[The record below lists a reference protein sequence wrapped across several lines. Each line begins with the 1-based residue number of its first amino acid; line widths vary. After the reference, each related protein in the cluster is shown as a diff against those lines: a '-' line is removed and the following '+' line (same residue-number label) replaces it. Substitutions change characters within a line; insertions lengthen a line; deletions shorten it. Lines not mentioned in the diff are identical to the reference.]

1 MLTDFGT
8 ISAALAIVWVMLI
21 VSKYLRWRL
30 AVLARLF
37 IPGSV
42 IAGFILMFAGPEVAG
57 AIFDSETRF
66 GSLIPEDVYDIWS
79 HLPALLIN
87 VVFAGLFL
95 GQIIPGPGQI
105 WRRAG
110 PVIAYGQAIAWGQ
123 YVVGIGLVVALLTPF
138 YATPHV
144 AGALIEISFEGGHG
158 TAAGLGPTFEAVGF
172 AAGTDLALG
181 LATIGLVGSVL
192 IGLVL
197 INWAARRGL
206 VDPAG
211 MRSPTPEL
219 HPDPP
224 ADTTEQLAA
233 RPATTDAAQ
242 PIDPMSLHLGLF
254 AVAIAIGWGLHRLLI
269 LLEESTWG
277 GPGGTTVLAY
287 LPLFPLAMLGG
298 VAVQIVVSRYIG
310 MGLVD
315 RALVNRISGAALDI
329 LIVAALATLSLTA
342 INENLGPF
350 VWLALGGIAWNV
362 FALLVLA
369 PRMLGPD
376 WFAQGIPHFGQAM
389 GMTVS
394 GLMLFRIAD
403 PENRSGGLENFG
415 YKQLFFAPVVGGGLF
430 TAAAMPLIFAFGP
443 WPVLIFTAV
452 LLAIWIR
459 VGYRLA
465 RKDAAASAGQGLG
478 PV

>member
-1 MLTDFGT
+1 MVTSFAT
-8 ISAALAIVWVMLI
+8 ISSALAIIWVMLI

-42 IAGFILMFAGPEVAG
+42 VAGFILMFAGPEVAG
-57 AIFDSETRF
+57 AMSGVE
-66 GSLIPEDVYDIWS
+66 LVPEDVLDVWRQ
-79 HLPALLIN
+79 LPALLIN

-95 GQIIPGPGQI
+95 GKIIPGPRQI
-105 WRRAG
+105 WHRAG

-123 YVVGIGLVVALLTPF
+123 YVVGIGLVIAVLAPF
-138 YATPHV
+138 YATPPV

-158 TAAGLGPTFEAVGF
+158 TAAGLGPTFDAVGF
-172 AAGTDLALG
+172 SAGTDLALG

-206 VDPAG
+206 VDPEG
-211 MRSPTPEL
+211 IRSPTPEL

-254 AVAIAIGWGLHRLLI
+254 AVAIAIGWGLHQLLI
-269 LLEESTWG
+269 LLEEHTWG
-277 GPGGTTVLAY
+277 RDGTRILAY

-298 VAVQIVVSRYIG
+298 VAVQVVVSRYIG

-315 RALVNRISGAALDI
+315 RGLVNRISGAALDI

-342 INENLGPF
+342 INDNLGPF
-350 VWLALGGIAWNV
+350 VWLAVGGIAWNI

-415 YKQLFFAPVVGGGLF
+415 YKQLFFAPIVGGGLF
-430 TAAAMPLIFAFGP
+430 TAAVMPLILAFGP
-443 WPVLIFTAV
+443 WPLLICTSL
-452 LLAIWIR
+452 LLAVWIY
-459 VGYRLA
+459 VGERLA
-465 RKDAAASAGQGLG
+465 RKV
-478 PV
+478 P

>member
-1 MLTDFGT
+1 MMTDFGT
-8 ISAALAIVWVMLI
+8 ISLALAIIWVMLI
-21 VSKYLRWRL
+21 VSKYLRWRV

-42 IAGFILMFAGPEVAG
+42 IAGFILLFAGPEVG
-57 AIFDSETRF
+57 WSIFPD
-66 GSLIPEDVYDIWS
+66 GVLDIWRQ
-79 HLPALLIN
+79 LPALLIN

-95 GQIIPGPGQI
+95 GKIIPGPGQI

-123 YVVGIGLVVALLTPF
+123 YVVGIGLVIAVLTPF
-138 YATPHV
+138 YATPPV

-206 VDPAG
+206 VDPSG
-211 MRSPTPEL
+211 VREPTPEL

-233 RPATTDAAQ
+233 RPQTSDASQ

-254 AVAIAIGWGLHRLLI
+254 AVAIAIGWGLHQLLI
-269 LLEESTWG
+269 LLEANTWG
-277 GPGGTTVLAY
+277 RDGTRILAN

-298 VAVQIVVSRYIG
+298 VVVQIVVSRYVG
-310 MGLVD
+310 MSLVD

-329 LIVAALATLSLTA
+329 LIVAALATLSLSA
-342 INENLGPF
+342 IHENLGPF
-350 VWLALGGIAWNV
+350 VWLAIGGIVWNIV
-362 FALLVLA
+362 ALLVLA

-415 YKQLFFAPVVGGGLF
+415 YKQLFFAPIVGGGLF
-430 TAAAMPLIFAFGP
+430 TAAAMPLILAFGP
-443 WPVLIFTAV
+443 WPILIGTSL
-452 LLAIWIR
+452 LLAIWIY
-459 VGYRLA
+459 VGERLA
-465 RKDAAASAGQGLG
+465 RKM
-478 PV
+478 P

>member
-8 ISAALAIVWVMLI
+8 ISLALAIIWVMLI
-21 VSKYLRWRL
+21 VSKYLRWRV
-30 AVLARLF
+30 AVLAKLF

-42 IAGFILMFAGPEVAG
+42 IAGFILLFAGPEVG
-57 AIFDSETRF
+57 WSIF
-66 GSLIPEDVYDIWS
+66 PEGVLDIWRQ
-79 HLPALLIN
+79 LPALLIN

-95 GQIIPGPGQI
+95 GKIIPGPGQI

-123 YVVGIGLVVALLTPF
+123 YVVGLGLVVAVLTPL
-138 YATPHV
+138 YATPPV

-192 IGLVL
+192 IGIVL

-206 VDPAG
+206 VDPSG
-211 MRSPTPEL
+211 VREPTPEL

-233 RPATTDAAQ
+233 RPQTSDASQ

-254 AVAIAIGWGLHRLLI
+254 AVAIAIGWGLHQLLI
-269 LLEESTWG
+269 LLEANTWG
-277 GPGGTTVLAY
+277 RDGTRILAY

-298 VAVQIVVSRYIG
+298 VVVQVVVSRYVG
-310 MGLVD
+310 MSLVD

-329 LIVAALATLSLTA
+329 LIVAALATLSLSA
-342 INENLGPF
+342 IHENLGPF
-350 VWLALGGIAWNV
+350 VWLAIGGIVWNIA
-362 FALLVLA
+362 ALLVLA

-415 YKQLFFAPVVGGGLF
+415 YKQLFFAPIVGGGLF
-430 TAAAMPLIFAFGP
+430 TAAAMPLILAFGP
-443 WPVLIFTAV
+443 WPILIGTSL
-452 LLAIWIR
+452 LLAIWIY
-459 VGYRLA
+459 VGDRLA
-465 RKDAAASAGQGLG
+465 RKV
-478 PV
+478 P